1 MIHIL
6 NIYLK
11 NRNNKPNTFN
21 NNIKNEYVI

>member
-11 NRNNKPNTFN
+11 NRNNQPNTFN